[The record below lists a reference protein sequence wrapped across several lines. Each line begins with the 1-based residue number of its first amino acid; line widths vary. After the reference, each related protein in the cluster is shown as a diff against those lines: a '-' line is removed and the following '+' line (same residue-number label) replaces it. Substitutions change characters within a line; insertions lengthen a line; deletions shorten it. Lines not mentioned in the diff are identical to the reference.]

1 MSFNFMAGVTI
12 CNDFGAQENKSVAV
26 SIVPH
31 LFAMR
36 LWAGC
41 HDFCGFVCVCVL
53 NVAFS
58 TRFFTLFFHF
68 HQEAL

>member
-12 CNDFGAQENKSVAV
+12 CNDFGAQENKSVTV

-31 LFAMR
+31 LFAMK

-41 HDFCGFVCVCVL
+41 YDFCVL
-53 NVAFS
+53 NLAFS
-58 TRFFTLFFHF
+58 TRFFTLLFHF